1 MSAKNIFLYLT
12 AQKVV
17 ILNIKFDIF
26 VVNDFNFRIE
36 HSFCLSY
43 NFVVMMIVR
52 YPFFFSSYLLSM
64 TKTNYSLCN

>member
-26 VVNDFNFRIE
+26 AVNDFNFLIE
-36 HSFCLSY
+36 QL
-43 NFVVMMIVR
+43 I
-52 YPFFFSSYLLSM
+52 
-64 TKTNYSLCN
+64 KT